1 MTIIMRPCTLEDIYL
16 LQEISYET
24 FDESFREQ
32 NSPENMKVY
41 MEHAFNLDQLKKELL
56 NESSQFYFVS
66 YEDEVAGYV
75 KLNTGSAQ
83 TEEMGE
89 DALEIQRIYIKS
101 RFQKLGI
108 GKYLINETLR
118 IAQENNKKKVWLG
131 VWEKNDNAIA
141 FYNRMGFVQTGAHA
155 FYMGDEEQTDYIMMK
170 NL

>member
-1 MTIIMRPCTLEDIYL
+1 MRPCTLEDIYL